1 MTALT
6 NASLSAMNIWGI
18 GSFENEVGA
27 AFAQEVAQDGA
38 FALAEAFDVALDPD
52 TDFLAAE
59 EGHRTLAAAE
69 VLAAALTGETEN
81 VTDAG
86 LRAWL
91 EGAHPADLEPL
102 RDLAREALGRVLGPD
117 SELPDLWADEQDAEA
132 WREDVERL
140 RAALG

>member
-1 MTALT
+1 
-6 NASLSAMNIWGI
+6 MNVWGT

-27 AFAQEVAQDGA
+27 AFAQEVVQDGA

-69 VLAAALTGETEN
+69 VLAAALTGDTGR

-91 EGAHPADLEPL
+91 SGAHPADLEPL
-102 RDLAREALGRVLGPD
+102 RDLGRAAVERVIGED
-117 SELPDLWADEQDAEA
+117 SDLPDLWEEEDAAA
-132 WREDVERL
+132 WRADVERL
-140 RAALG
+140 LAALG

>member
-1 MTALT
+1 
-6 NASLSAMNIWGI
+6 MNLWGT

-27 AFAQEVAQDGA
+27 AFAQEVVQDGA

-69 VLAAALTGETEN
+69 VLVAALTGDTSRL
-81 VTDAG
+81 TDAG
-86 LRAWL
+86 LRAWVA
-91 EGAHPADLEPL
+91 GANAGELEPL
-102 RDLAREALGRVLGPD
+102 RDVAREAVTRVLGPE
-117 SELPDLWADEQDAEA
+117 SELPDLWADSEEA
-132 WREDVERL
+132 GAWHADVERL